1 MSAKLKRNLVRFFL
15 LLHFIGL
22 TLSIGGRFADFVVQ
36 GAGEHSGLQALNFS
50 QVVTGLIARQLVA
63 PGFWMMVVSGIA
75 MTALRYGRRPPI
87 WVWIKVGLNVTA
99 IFLATPFV
107 APALTAARYWA
118 AWSAEHG
125 QLAPQYTESAARAAF
140 FGAIVFTLFLINIPV
155 AVWKPFTKINAPR
168 IGWRRKQAAFGDTTA
183 SA

>member
-1 MSAKLKRNLVRFFL
+1 MSAKLNRNLFRFFL

-22 TLSIGGRFADFVVQ
+22 TLSIGGRFADFVIQ
-36 GAGEHSGLQALNFS
+36 GAGEQGSLQTLNFS
-50 QVVTGLIARQLVA
+50 QVLTGQIASRLVA
-63 PGFWMMVVSGIA
+63 PGFWLMVASGVA

-87 WVWIKVGLNVTA
+87 WVWIKLGLNVTA
-99 IFLATPFV
+99 IVLAIPFV

-155 AVWKPFTKINAPR
+155 AVWKPFSRIKAPR
-168 IGWRRKQAAFGDTTA
+168 IGWRRKHAALGDTTA